1 VRHSPEW
8 VELSLPIAEANR
20 KLRHRRMQRT
30 FPWAS
35 NVSLA
40 PLKIR
45 IALDCLR
52 FCGKLMSWH
61 AAGKVGI
68 VNLPGFG

>member
-1 VRHSPEW
+1 MGGTKS
-8 VELSLPIAEANR
+8 A
-20 KLRHRRMQRT
+20 HRRSQSQVAPPKSAED

-61 AAGKVGI
+61 AASKVGI